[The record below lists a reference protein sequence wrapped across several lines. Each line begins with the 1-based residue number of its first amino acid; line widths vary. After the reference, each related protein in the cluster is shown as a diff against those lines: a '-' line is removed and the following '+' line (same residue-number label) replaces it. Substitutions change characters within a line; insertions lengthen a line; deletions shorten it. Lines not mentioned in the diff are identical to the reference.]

1 MNAPTILRKL
11 DGRTNVV
18 VEERPLTISRTDFIE
33 AIETL
38 WPAAR
43 FEYNDEL
50 VRVSV
55 EVRPGAL
62 HKRHTER
69 RPHQGPRHLPRLP
82 HAVLRH

>member
-33 AIETL
+33 AIEVL

-55 EVRPGAL
+55 WPTIASSLLTRPRYIFEL
-62 HKRHTER
+62 T
-69 RPHQGPRHLPRLP
+69 
-82 HAVLRH
+82 